1 MPNYWQHICNFINK
15 LNVNMSKINSIIV
28 FFLIISINLANAQTI
43 DATKF
48 CEQINSILV
57 TWKTSNLTQCQ
68 GAIIGVNETLKT
80 TKYKNNKLVDGAI
93 KNEVLCYKD
102 APNLNSVS
110 IIFYE
115 SEVFDAYSSNK
126 FKTIFTLLKNC
137 LKSYT
142 VEQNAGTT
150 TGLKDEDGDLPDFDF
165 IKAGAPSVNISI
177 EEPLMD
183 KTFKVIITIEEPA
196 DE

>member
-1 MPNYWQHICNFINK
+1 M
-15 LNVNMSKINSIIV
+15 
-28 FFLIISINLANAQTI
+28 
-43 DATKF
+43 
-48 CEQINSILV
+48 
-57 TWKTSNLTQCQ
+57 
-68 GAIIGVNETLKT
+68 
-80 TKYKNNKLVDGAI
+80 
-93 KNEVLCYKD
+93 LCYKD

-115 SEVFDAYSSNK
+115 SEVFDANSSNK

-150 TGLKDEDGDLPDFDF
+150 IGLKDEDGDLPDFDF